1 MNTIAF
7 IPLRGGS
14 KSIPGKNL
22 KPLAG
27 KPLFHWVTEAALA
40 VEAIDQVVIATDDPA
55 IKATALAIG
64 HPKLSVYDRKPE
76 NAGDTASTESVMLE
90 YAEAHDFETMILI
103 QATSPLLTSEDLS
116 AGLEKRHE
124 TEADSLLSVVEQ
136 KRFLWT
142 ADEHGYGHA
151 VNYKP
156 GKRPRR
162 QEFQGHLV
170 ENGAF
175 YICSKQG
182 LLETQCRLHGKIALQ
197 QMPEES
203 YIELDE
209 PHDWLFIETLLKSR
223 NPSKFDVQSLPAR
236 RSSESEG
243 GFEVRFP
250 NISKIKMLLTDVDGV
265 LTDAGMY
272 YSENGDE
279 LKKFNT
285 RDAVGLRLL
294 REAGLKVG
302 ILTSENTRIVE
313 RRAQKI
319 GVDILIQG
327 AKDKAEELEKLLKAH
342 NLTADQVAFIGDDIN
357 DLGILKMVGFAAT
370 PADGQ
375 PAVKNFVHHICQAKG
390 GEGAVRELAEMILEE
405 SGKVEK
411 YEGGKV

>member
-1 MNTIAF
+1 MTTIAF

-40 VEAIDQVVIATDDPA
+40 VEAIHQVVIATDDA
-55 IKATALAIG
+55 DIKASALTIG
-64 HPKLSVYDRKPE
+64 HPKLTVYDRNSE
-76 NAGDTASTESVMLE
+76 NASDTASTESVMLE
-90 YAEAHDFETMILI
+90 YALNHDFGKMILI
-103 QATSPLLTSEDLS
+103 QATSPLLTYADLS
-116 AGLEKRHE
+116 AGIVNLKEKN
-124 TEADSLLSVVEQ
+124 ADSLLSVVEQ
-136 KRFLWT
+136 KRFLWSS
-142 ADEHGYGHA
+142 DERGYGQA
-151 VNYKP
+151 VNYAP
-156 GKRPRR
+156 YKRPRR

-175 YICSKQG
+175 YICSRKG
-182 LLETQCRLHGKIALQ
+182 LLETKCRLHGNIALQ
-197 QMPEES
+197 EMREET

-223 NPSKFDVQSLPAR
+223 NPSKFDVQ
-236 RSSESEG
+236 RST
-243 GFEVRFP
+243 FEVLQP
-250 NISKIKMLLTDVDGV
+250 DLSKIKLFLTDVDGV

-302 ILTSENTRIVE
+302 ILTSENTKIVE
-313 RRAQKI
+313 RRSKKI

-327 AKDKAEELEKLLKAH
+327 AKNKAEELDKLLAIHK
-342 NLTADQVAFIGDDIN
+342 LTADQVAFIGDDIN
-357 DLGILKMVGFAAT
+357 DLGILKKVGFSAT

-375 PAVKNFVHHICQAKG
+375 PAVKSIVHHICKAKG

-405 SGKVEK
+405 CGKI
-411 YEGGKV
+411 